1 MISLIRGSDNF
12 DSANTVGN
20 LSWGGVTTLGLLGD
34 ANGSVKTE
42 GDTMSGSSFDRA
54 YSVDDDAYDTTFA
67 ALSGTWRVM
76 GYGADGDRGTLCL
89 RIS

>member
-1 MISLIRGSDNF
+1 MTSYVRGSDNI
-12 DSANTVGN
+12 DSASIGPSKN
-20 LSWGGVTTLGLLGD
+20 WGGVGSYGMLSD